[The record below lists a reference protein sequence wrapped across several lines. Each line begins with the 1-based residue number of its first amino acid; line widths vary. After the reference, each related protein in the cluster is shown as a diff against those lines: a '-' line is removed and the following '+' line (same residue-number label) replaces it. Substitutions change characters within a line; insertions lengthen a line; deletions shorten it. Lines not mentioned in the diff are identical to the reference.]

1 MNGLGVNWVTNMPL
15 SPWYGG
21 FFECLVR
28 NTKELFRKVLKGC
41 RLNYEELQTVL
52 LETEAILNNG
62 TLTNYFH
69 EGLEDCPSPNRM
81 LFGRS
86 LKLLDPDQGGN
97 EVIPSKKLHNIINH
111 FWDRWRKEYL
121 VNLRECQK
129 VQMKDD
135 NKQVISVGDVVLVEE
150 NKVPR
155 FCWSMGL
162 VVERLIYGKHGAARG
177 AVVRV
182 SKTRREISRSVNKLY
197 PIESIENKKKDDAS
211 ETILI

>member
-1 MNGLGVNWVTNMPL
+1 M
-15 SPWYGG
+15 
-21 FFECLVR
+21 
-28 NTKELFRKVLKGC
+28 
-41 RLNYEELQTVL
+41 L
-52 LETEAILNNG
+52 LETEAILNNS
-62 TLTNYFH
+62 TLTHYFH

-81 LFGRS
+81 LFRRS

-97 EVIPSKKLHNIINH
+97 EVIPSKKLHSIINH

-121 VNLRECQK
+121 VNLGECQK

-135 NKQVISVGDVVLVEE
+135 NKQVVSVGDVVLVEE

-162 VVERLIYGKHGAARG
+162 VVERLIYGKHGAARR

-197 PIESIENKKKDDAS
+197 PTESIENKKKDDAS